1 MRNLTIF
8 AKGMQLYN
16 EVQSV
21 TVKPTLPLT
30 CFFLIEGT
38 TVTQKRQP
46 RIVWLYSIPTVI
58 SRLNILCSRNRA
70 IQRLPGGDQW
80 RS

>member
-1 MRNLTIF
+1 MQSLTIF

-21 TVKPTLPLT
+21 KVTPTLPLT

-38 TVTQKRQP
+38 TVTQKQQP
-46 RIVWLYSIPTVI
+46 RIVWL
-58 SRLNILCSRNRA
+58 
-70 IQRLPGGDQW
+70 
-80 RS
+80 